1 MTAETPIFVHSL
13 FRSGSTYIFSLF
25 REARAED
32 GSRLYTAFQ
41 EPLHEV
47 ACRAIDDPTMLLTGA
62 ATEDGKSVLRHPELA
77 EPYFK
82 ELHDIYPIWREKLN
96 ETSVYDGY
104 FGGSSDAGTAGY
116 FKALAAGAPRRPV
129 FQECRTSLRIASLQE
144 RIGGVNIHLWRNPWD
159 QWWSLKV
166 APYFDAALSMFLSA
180 PDAPHSVRSLRKR
193 ISLPPRPDAG
203 LEGSFAFYLDRPQS
217 RQNSYRSFFLL
228 WILALEHGRANCDV
242 DINIDQLASSESY
255 RAQTLQKLTDL
266 GITGFDFSDCDT
278 PSSVF
283 DERERNF
290 FEPLER
296 EIEQLLRETGY
307 DGEAVKELLTV
318 RAKHTPLQAHQRG
331 TARTLKRSVTQLRE
345 TYITTEDYR
354 LRARHLLT
362 EAEYKLRTTER
373 RLDSQAQQFATSLR
387 ESLDAQAREASDN
400 RVRLDAEIRDMH
412 LRLQDAL
419 AQEQARQSELTEAR
433 TEIRDTHL
441 RLQEALGQEQ
451 ARRTE
456 LAEARSEIDDTRLKL
471 QHATSEADIARR
483 EMKELDVKLGRAKE
497 RLTQMH
503 ERLVLAIEGHA
514 QMQSEVTK
522 LHQHILSE
530 SEAANRRLA
539 EVTSS
544 FRKSSSWRV
553 TAPLRWAV
561 LLPARIPSA
570 LKAIVRPVL
579 DAGLSLVR
587 KHEHLKWPILAAASL
602 SPGVKAKLVAYSQ
615 VRAPVGATAADP
627 AIPGKTRNELVLSPA
642 PEALQAWNDLLGA
655 PQSKAVERAA

>member
-25 REARAED
+25 REAQAKD

-47 ACRAIDDPTMLLTGA
+47 ACRAIEDPTILLTGA

-82 ELHDIYPIWREKLN
+82 ELHDIYPTWRETLN

-116 FKALAAGAPRRPV
+116 FKSLAAGAPRRAV
-129 FQECRTSLRIASLQE
+129 FQECRTSLRIAPLRE
-144 RIGGVNIHLWRNPWD
+144 RIGGINIHLWRNPWD

-180 PDAPHSVRSLRKR
+180 QDAPHSVRSLRKR

-203 LEGSFAFYLDRPQS
+203 LEDSFAFYLDRPQS

-242 DINIDQLASSESY
+242 DINIDQLANSESY
-255 RAQTLQKLTDL
+255 RAQTLQKLNDQ

-296 EIEQLLRETGY
+296 EIEQLLCETGH
-307 DGEAVKELLTV
+307 DGEAVKELLAV
-318 RAKHTPLQAHQRG
+318 RAKHAPSQAHQRG

-345 TYITTEDYR
+345 TYRTTEDYR

-362 EAEYKLRTTER
+362 EAEHQLRTTER

-400 RVRLDAEIRDMH
+400 RVRLDA
-412 LRLQDAL
+412 
-419 AQEQARQSELTEAR
+419 
-433 TEIRDTHL
+433 EIRDTHL

-471 QHATSEADIARR
+471 QHATSEADLAHR
-483 EMKELDVKLGRAKE
+483 EMKELDVKLARAKE

-514 QMQSEVTK
+514 QMQSKVTK
-522 LHQHILSE
+522 LHQQIVSE
-530 SEAANRRLA
+530 SESANRRLA

-544 FRKSSSWRV
+544 FRRSRSWRV

-561 LLPARIPSA
+561 VLPARVPSA
-570 LKAIVRPVL
+570 LKAIVRPVF

-587 KHEHLKWPILAAASL
+587 KHEHLKRPILAAASL
-602 SPGVKAKLVAYSQ
+602 SPGVKAKLVAYGQ
-615 VRAPVGATAADP
+615 VRAPVGSTAPDP
-627 AIPGKTRNELVLSPA
+627 AIPGKTRSELVLSPA